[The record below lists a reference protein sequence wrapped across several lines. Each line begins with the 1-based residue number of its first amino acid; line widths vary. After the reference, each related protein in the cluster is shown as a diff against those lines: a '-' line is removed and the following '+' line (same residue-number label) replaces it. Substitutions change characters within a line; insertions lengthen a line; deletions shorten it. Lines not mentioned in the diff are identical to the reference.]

1 MTPIERAIR
10 RREFYIDIVIIG
22 CGVIAYY
29 SVWAGEIAA
38 VVFIVSLVLLVAA
51 LIANHVM
58 HGRLRKHA
66 SRVVGEDGSR

>member
-10 RREFYIDIVIIG
+10 RREFYIDIAIIG

-29 SVWAGEIAA
+29 SVRAGEIAA

-51 LIANHVM
+51 LIANHVT
-58 HGRLRKHA
+58 HGRLRKRA
-66 SRVVGEDGSR
+66 SRVISEDGSR